1 MPSLSLI
8 NINGLKFLPLF
19 SHSGPHI
26 PKLSTKPHAPIYL
39 AKALWEPLLHG
50 APWTMLSWVGGRHH
64 LLEQLK
70 STSPEMHE

>member
-1 MPSLSLI
+1 MLSLSLI

-39 AKALWEPLLHG
+39 ARALWEPTATWCPVDNAIL
-50 APWTMLSWVGGRHH
+50 GGR
-64 LLEQLK
+64 ETP
-70 STSPEMHE
+70 SFGATEVNIP